1 MTRTQTE
8 AQAAQNT
15 VSLRGRVSSA
25 PLERDLPSG
34 DVILTFRLVLGRDRS
49 PMTARSRQ
57 SSDWVDCVAWG
68 GRVRHTAARWRVG
81 DVVEV
86 EGALR
91 RRFFRAD
98 GRTATR
104 VEVEVLAG
112 RVFER
117 APSAVTPPGGTLVPP

>member
-1 MTRTQTE
+1 MTGTQTE
-8 AQAAQNT
+8 PQTGQNT
-15 VSLRGRVSSA
+15 VKLRGRVSSA

-34 DVILTFRLVLGRDRS
+34 DVILTFRLVLERDRS

-68 GRVRHTAARWRVG
+68 GRVRHTAAGWRVG

-117 APSAVTPPGGTLVPP
+117 ARAAVTPPKDTLVPP